1 MNHGTQTK
9 RMHFLQKT
17 TLIKIGCVV
26 LVGSALSTL
35 VCAQPAIVITPVSLV
50 TSDRV
55 LTNAAGIIQ
64 SGRNI
69 FRYDTYGDEAFWG
82 DALQLHQTIQGSRFG
97 GAGPGVSPK
106 TALAL
111 GLKVD
116 SDALPPPVLRALVQG
131 QINLD
136 DVAVTLTLLK
146 YDAVVGVKG

>member
-9 RMHFLQKT
+9 RMHFLQKNT
-17 TLIKIGCVV
+17 VIKIGCVV

-131 QINLD
+131 HDTCADASI
-136 DVAVTLTLLK
+136 VARR
-146 YDAVVGVKG
+146 D